1 MVKIPTPSMS
11 QMPGHPQEL
20 GKNEEEEEGRK
31 KKTPNSP
38 SSTLAVLRTKV
49 KRTVELKSDPEKAL
63 TRLPVVV
70 FSVYPPR
77 TLCD

>member
-1 MVKIPTPSMS
+1 MK
-11 QMPGHPQEL
+11 
-20 GKNEEEEEGRK
+20 RK
-31 KKTPNSP
+31 KKEEKKNPNSP
-38 SSTLAVLRTKV
+38 SSTSAVLRTKV
-49 KRTVELKSDPEKAL
+49 KRTVELMSDPEKAL

>member
-1 MVKIPTPSMS
+1 MK
-11 QMPGHPQEL
+11 
-20 GKNEEEEEGRK
+20 RK
-31 KKTPNSP
+31 KKEGKKKKNPNSP
-38 SSTLAVLRTKV
+38 SSTPAVLRTKV
-49 KRTVELKSDPEKAL
+49 KRTEELKSDPEKAL